1 MRAKLGQ
8 LQVEKLHFFTQ
19 NLANHLNMFLNSLEE
34 ANKDTSFP
42 VTDAETSN
50 HLCFKAIAKNED
62 TQGSLSKAI
71 ANNGDENSKKKAIKH
86 FLAVK
91 DGGKPE
97 NKRKRPFSCLQSNKK
112 YYSDNSSWKY
122 KPSSGGNASDSNEDD
137 DNEINVNR
145 YGSQNK
151 ATDLRG

>member
-19 NLANHLNMFLNSLEE
+19 NLANHLNMFLNSLE

-71 ANNGDENSKKKAIKH
+71 ANNGDENSKKKANK
-86 FLAVK
+86 LLSCK
-91 DGGKPE
+91 RLGKT
-97 NKRKRPFSCLQSNKK
+97 RK
-112 YYSDNSSWKY
+112 
-122 KPSSGGNASDSNEDD
+122 
-137 DNEINVNR
+137 
-145 YGSQNK
+145 
-151 ATDLRG
+151 

>member
-91 DGGKPE
+91 MGKNPKIKE
-97 NKRKRPFSCLQSNKK
+97 RDHSPAYKVIKNIILITVVGSISLVLGEMLQI
-112 YYSDNSSWKY
+112 
-122 KPSSGGNASDSNEDD
+122 PTRMM
-137 DNEINVNR
+137 ITR
-145 YGSQNK
+145 
-151 ATDLRG
+151 